1 MDGVRKA
8 GKLESQAIERDRDMI
23 DERIHLSEEES
34 NAILDAL
41 QNGAASF
48 HQSSSI
54 YYIEN
59 KKTPTSMTFGRRNI
73 SDRLNRTG
81 ELLPRE
87 VFCIMVDF
95 TSGTGGEGTHYFYE
109 GDRDNNIWELL
120 LNIVLIRTRDKRLN
134 EIGI

>member
-1 MDGVRKA
+1 
-8 GKLESQAIERDRDMI
+8 MI
-23 DERIHLSEEES
+23 DERIPLSKEES

-41 QNGAASF
+41 QNGTTSF
-48 HQSSSI
+48 NQSSALHYTTS
-54 YYIEN
+54 E
-59 KKTPTSMTFGRRNI
+59 KTPISMTFGRRNI

>member
-1 MDGVRKA
+1 
-8 GKLESQAIERDRDMI
+8 MI
-23 DERIHLSEEES
+23 DERIHLSKEES
-34 NAILDAL
+34 NAIMDAL
-41 QNGAASF
+41 QNGTSAL
-48 HQSSSI
+48 H
-54 YYIEN
+54 YTTT
-59 KKTPTSMTFGRRNI
+59 KKTPISMTFGRRNI

-95 TSGTGGEGTHYFYE
+95 TSDTGGDGTHYFYE
-109 GDRDNNIWELL
+109 TDRDNNIWNLL

>member
-1 MDGVRKA
+1 MTD
-8 GKLESQAIERDRDMI
+8 DRI
-23 DERIHLSEEES
+23 QLSEEES

-41 QNGAASF
+41 QNDASTP
-48 HQSSSI
+48 
-54 YYIEN
+54 YYTTSE
-59 KKTPTSMTFGRRNI
+59 KTPTSMTFGRRNI

-95 TSGTGGEGTHYFYE
+95 TSDTGGEGTHYFYE
-109 GDRDNNIWELL
+109 SDRDKNIWKLL

>member
-1 MDGVRKA
+1 
-8 GKLESQAIERDRDMI
+8 MI

-34 NAILDAL
+34 NAILDAWLIAL
-41 QNGAASF
+41 QNGVSALHYST
-48 HQSSSI
+48 S
-54 YYIEN
+54 
-59 KKTPTSMTFGRRNI
+59 KKIPISMTFGRRNI
-73 SDRLNRTG
+73 SDRLNPTG

-95 TSGTGGEGTHYFYE
+95 VTAAGGGGTHYFYE

-120 LNIVLIRTRDKRLN
+120 LNIVLIKTRDKRLN